1 MAQTAKDP
9 PARQVLEKR
18 RFGLARTAARGKEGL
33 LSLGHSR
40 VDVQTSK
47 LLHLP
52 STARATVPYRRIIC
66 APRILPVGIPTA
78 GSYTTLYRYR

>member
-47 LLHLP
+47 LLHAYRLP
-52 STARATVPYRRIIC
+52 R
-66 APRILPVGIPTA
+66 APRYRIVGPYAHLEDPTCTA